1 MKPMKLVPLFNET
14 KPKTSFL
21 PFVLVSVGAIPPGHN
36 IDAPHVTALGV
47 PSAVNINTNE
57 PALFAAGGDEIVNV
71 VIAAL
76 RATLNTLPF
85 AKFKVKT
92 PGDGAIEMPGVE
104 KRSS

>member
-1 MKPMKLVPLFNET
+1 MKLVPLFNEI

-21 PFVLVSVGAIPPGHN
+21 PLVLVSVGAVPPGHN
-36 IDAPHVTALGV
+36 IDAPHETARGF

-57 PALFAAGGDEIVNV
+57 PALFAAGGFEIVNV
-71 VIAAL
+71 VILAL
-76 RATLNTLPF
+76 RATSNTLPF
-85 AKFKVKT
+85 AKFKINS